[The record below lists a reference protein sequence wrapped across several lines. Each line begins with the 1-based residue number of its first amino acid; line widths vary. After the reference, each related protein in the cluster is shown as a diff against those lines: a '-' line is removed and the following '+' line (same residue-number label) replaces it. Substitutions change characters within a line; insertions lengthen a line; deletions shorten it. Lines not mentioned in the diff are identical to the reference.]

1 MSLLVLLVD
10 FNFCLLPKMTSPLKL
25 PIDHQLYCFFSL
37 RGAWLDVWPLSKYK
51 MDLFSSLFPDPQ
63 GVEID
68 LNLVWSQFS
77 IFFVNKGSHYRLII
91 TLILVIL
98 NVGFLGVSKSEEIC
112 RLENL
117 TLMLG
122 WIIWTYC
129 FSGQKLSKISS
140 FTRFNLI
147 SWESFR
153 GLCLMV
159 QVVYL
164 DPVFPQSVDAAVRW
178 LLLSIHNSYTKPEA
192 AD

>member
-1 MSLLVLLVD
+1 M
-10 FNFCLLPKMTSPLKL
+10 F
-25 PIDHQLYCFFSL
+25 DH
-37 RGAWLDVWPLSKYK
+37 LSKYK
-51 MDLFSSLFPDPQ
+51 WTYFPLFPDPSRC
-63 GVEID
+63 GEID

-91 TLILVIL
+91 TLILVTL
-98 NVGFLGVSKSEEIC
+98 NAGFLGVSKSEEKC

-122 WIIWTYC
+122 WIIWTYR
-129 FSGQKLSKISS
+129 FPGQKLSKISS

-164 DPVFPQSVDAAVRW
+164 DPVFPQSVDASVRW
-178 LLLSIHNSYTKPEA
+178 LLLPSTILTPNQRQLIKILVHIDTSECPFFAQLAFPWNFILPVI
-192 AD
+192 